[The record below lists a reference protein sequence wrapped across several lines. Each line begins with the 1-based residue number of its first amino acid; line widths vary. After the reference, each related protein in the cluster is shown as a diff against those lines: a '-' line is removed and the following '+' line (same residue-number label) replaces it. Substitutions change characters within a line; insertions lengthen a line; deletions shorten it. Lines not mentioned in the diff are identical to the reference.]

1 MKYQKEK
8 IVLFRAVTHHFLA
21 IHIRISFST
30 SKHEFFENIRNI
42 IFAEWSIK
50 TWVADWHLIWCFDI
64 SGACVI
70 FYSCFRPG
78 MCFQNG
84 ALAISTKREKNNE
97 KPSMVKKGNQSIQ
110 LGINK
115 LPKKKE
121 KRKNKR
127 ERSEKY

>member
-1 MKYQKEK
+1 
-8 IVLFRAVTHHFLA
+8 
-21 IHIRISFST
+21 
-30 SKHEFFENIRNI
+30 
-42 IFAEWSIK
+42 
-50 TWVADWHLIWCFDI
+50 
-64 SGACVI
+64 
-70 FYSCFRPG
+70 

>member
-1 MKYQKEK
+1 
-8 IVLFRAVTHHFLA
+8 
-21 IHIRISFST
+21 
-30 SKHEFFENIRNI
+30 
-42 IFAEWSIK
+42 
-50 TWVADWHLIWCFDI
+50 
-64 SGACVI
+64 
-70 FYSCFRPG
+70 

-127 ERSEKY
+127 ERSEKYKEHECSVYDIIKASVSIYMLIWENT